1 MKTLMTTTALAL
13 TIAAGSVYAQSENN
27 GEQVEQNLEN
37 AGESLENAGENA
49 ADATANA
56 TEEAG
61 DAVENAAEN
70 TADAAENAAEET
82 EQAAEN
88 AAEETGEAMDN
99 AAAETEQ
106 TMENAAAETEETMDE
121 AAAETEET
129 MDEAADMAS
138 NNTNM
143 IRVRDILGG
152 DIYSVDSQ
160 NGVAEFST
168 QEYSEMGEDWT
179 DIGEIE
185 DIILTSD
192 GKISGIV
199 AEVGGFLGIGD
210 KHVMLE
216 MQNVQLVPVEDET
229 YKVIVGYSEE
239 ELENMQSVDESPMN

>member
-27 GEQVEQNLEN
+27 GEQMEQNLEN

-56 TEEAG
+56 AEEAG

-70 TADAAENAAEET
+70 TAAAAENAAEET

-99 AAAETEQ
+99 AAAETE
-106 TMENAAAETEETMDE
+106 ETMDE

-129 MDEAADMAS
+129 MDEAAAATTDMAS
-138 NNTNM
+138 NDTNM